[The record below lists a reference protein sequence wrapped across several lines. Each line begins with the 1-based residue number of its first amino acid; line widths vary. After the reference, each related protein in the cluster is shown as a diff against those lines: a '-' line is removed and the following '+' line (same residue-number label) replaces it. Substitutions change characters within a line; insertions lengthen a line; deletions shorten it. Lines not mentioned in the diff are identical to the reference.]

1 MDTLAIAGQAMSM
14 QAAQL
19 QQMAAMQV
27 MKMSMDSTRQSA
39 QAITDMMK
47 VNTQLLENSV
57 YPHLGNNID
66 VLG

>member
-1 MDTLAIAGQAMSM
+1 MDTLAIAGLAMSM

-47 VNTQLLENSV
+47 VNTQLLENFV
-57 YPHLGNNID
+57 QPHLGSTID
-66 VLG
+66 VLA

>member
-1 MDTLAIAGQAMSM
+1 MDTLAIAGLAMSM

-57 YPHLGNNID
+57 QPHLGSTID
-66 VLG
+66 VLA

>member
-19 QQMAAMQV
+19 QQMVAMQV

-39 QAITDMMK
+39 QAITEMMK
-47 VNTQLLENSV
+47 VNTQVLENSV
-57 YPHLGNNID
+57 QPHLGNNID
-66 VLG
+66 VRG